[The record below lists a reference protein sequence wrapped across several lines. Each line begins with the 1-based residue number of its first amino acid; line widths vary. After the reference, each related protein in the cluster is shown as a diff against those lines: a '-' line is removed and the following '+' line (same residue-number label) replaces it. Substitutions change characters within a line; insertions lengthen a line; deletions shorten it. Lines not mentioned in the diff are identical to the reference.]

1 MVRIRLL
8 SAITVAALVV
18 CNVVARSGELN
29 GEAHSSAA
37 ATGSSGA
44 SSASSSV
51 TADADARADLER
63 HRRAIERRAAET
75 SANAIAKA
83 QKELDAAKH
92 SIEAKA
98 ERGANTVAGLLAT
111 EFGTSTEAMLS
122 EKSELRTSWG
132 DLTIAHT
139 LAANANTGVTA
150 AQLVQLQQSGMGWGQ
165 IAAGLGMHLG
175 SAVSS
180 VKAEA
185 RVANGLAKA
194 DGQVAAIATKAPNGE
209 LAAGANGRA
218 SVDTHQGVGA
228 HTDVGAGM
236 GVKLGR

>member
-8 SAITVAALVV
+8 SVITVAALLAS
-18 CNVVARSGELN
+18 NVIARSGEVN
-29 GEAHSSAA
+29 GNASSSATTA
-37 ATGSSGA
+37 GSPGA
-44 SSASSSV
+44 SWASSSV
-51 TADADARADLER
+51 TADADAQADLER
-63 HRRAIERRAAET
+63 HRHAIEQRAAAT
-75 SANAIAKA
+75 SAKAIAKA
-83 QKELDAAKH
+83 QEELDVAKH
-92 SIEAKA
+92 SVEAKA
-98 ERGANTVAGLLAT
+98 ERGENKVASLLAT
-111 EFGTSTEAMLS
+111 EFRTSTEAMLS
-122 EKSELRTSWG
+122 EKSELSTSWG

-139 LAANANTGVTA
+139 LAANANTGVTV

-194 DGQVAAIATKAPNGE
+194 DGHVAAIATRAPNGE

-218 SVDTHQGVGA
+218 SVDTRQGVGA
-228 HTDVGAGM
+228 HTGVDAGM
-236 GVKLGR
+236 GVKVGR